1 MNPQRLV
8 LWLVALSAFAMAG
21 FAVFTLHRDTDK
33 VSLSKPAGLVE
44 DIVKFHRI
52 RAGYGILPPYTQEDP
67 VTHKVTGLS
76 VDFVNEIAAQIGV
89 TVEWKRFHWATMKAD
104 MDSGDFDF
112 VSEPVYESIDRG
124 RDFTFTEPYAY
135 FVLAVGIAR
144 PGETRFA
151 DLSKLDSPD
160 VKIAI
165 DESSRAVAVLKART
179 PTANVALVPSQ
190 KGSAE
195 AMNMVLSG
203 AADVAIVDL
212 KQAQRFAGEHPNAV
226 SILWESNPP
235 AYVPAGFAL
244 RSGDHTGA
252 DFLNV
257 AIDTLRSMGAVR
269 TLAERYQLSA
279 AFRGSP
285 ATQP

>member
-104 MDSGDFDF
+104 IDSGDFDF

-151 DLSKLDSPD
+151 DLNKLDSPD

-179 PTANVALVPSQ
+179 P
-190 KGSAE
+190 
-195 AMNMVLSG
+195 
-203 AADVAIVDL
+203 
-212 KQAQRFAGEHPNAV
+212 
-226 SILWESNPP
+226 
-235 AYVPAGFAL
+235 L
-244 RSGDHTGA
+244 RT
-252 DFLNV
+252 
-257 AIDTLRSMGAVR
+257 
-269 TLAERYQLSA
+269 
-279 AFRGSP
+279 
-285 ATQP
+285 